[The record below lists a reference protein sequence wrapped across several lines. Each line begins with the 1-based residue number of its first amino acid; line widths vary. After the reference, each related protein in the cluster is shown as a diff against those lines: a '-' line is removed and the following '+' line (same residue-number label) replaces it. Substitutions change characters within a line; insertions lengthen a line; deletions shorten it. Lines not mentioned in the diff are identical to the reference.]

1 MSNGRS
7 WMIGPSAA
15 EDPQTFICLIGAVVV
30 NSLLIIFFSCTVLGL
45 ILYILNKVERG
56 RKLNLPG
63 IALIPSPKSWDFRAT
78 LAEANAKYPNE
89 PYIVPFQ
96 DPTVIIPAH
105 CIEELKNLSDSSL
118 SPNGNMYDRFAI
130 RWTNSGWVGRELA
143 HSIKYDLAN
152 EVDDFLPTIQ
162 EEIEYAA
169 AQVLP
174 LSDRWTSLSPQPPL
188 THIVGSVIGK
198 MMVGGPLN
206 RDKKWLSASIDHA
219 VAVVMYSG
227 LLRQFPSF
235 FRPFVAGLLP
245 QKRAVEKSKKDI
257 KEAISAIVQEN
268 LANGGED
275 SETVS
280 PESSG
285 SGRLARWLLKRYR
298 PDENPEFS
306 PSLVYRDHYSLCFAA
321 IHGPTFLFV
330 QAIIDAASYPLYLS
344 RVREEV
350 DRELAQAPFEKWT
363 RETIARLTFV
373 DAFCKESARMNP
385 QGLIGWLR
393 KTHKPIAL
401 STGHVI
407 PPDTLIAATNPLY
420 HPEATPWIK
429 DPDKF
434 RPERWMEDRTD
445 PDPNASF
452 RFGSASIDSLI
463 FGYGKHA
470 CPGRPFGV
478 AVVKAMFAY
487 VVSKWDVKLPGGQ
500 GERPENLC
508 MDFVVVPPIA
518 PFGDLKIEFKLRK

>member
-1 MSNGRS
+1 MGTPFVPK
-7 WMIGPSAA
+7 WLIQMPS
-15 EDPQTFICLIGAVVV
+15 PVVI
-30 NSLLIIFFSCTVLGL
+30 NSLLIIFSSFTVVGA
-45 ILYILNKVERG
+45 ILYLLNRVERG

-63 IALIPSPKSWDFRAT
+63 IPSIPSPKSWDFRAT
-78 LAEANAKYPNE
+78 LTEANTKYPDQ
-89 PYIVPFQ
+89 PYAVPFQ
-96 DPTVIIPAH
+96 DPTVVIPAY
-105 CIEELKNLSDSSL
+105 CIEELKNLPDSSL
-118 SPNGNMYDRFAI
+118 SPNGSMYDRFAI

-152 EVDDFLPTIQ
+152 EVDGFLHTIQ

-174 LSDRWTSLSPQPPL
+174 FSDTWTSLSPQPPL

-206 RDKKWLSASIDHA
+206 REKKWLSASIDHA

-227 LLRQFPSF
+227 LLRQFPSII
-235 FRPFVAGLLP
+235 RPFVAGLLP
-245 QKRAVEKSKKDI
+245 QKRAVEQSKRDI
-257 KEAISAIVQEN
+257 KEAISVILERD
-268 LANGGED
+268 LGSNGKG
-275 SETVS
+275 SEGVS
-280 PESSG
+280 SESSE

-298 PDENPEFS
+298 PAESPEFS

-321 IHGPTFLFV
+321 IHGPTFLLV
-330 QAIIDAASYPLYLS
+330 QAIIDAASYPEYFS

-350 DRELAQAPFEKWT
+350 DRELAQASFKKWT

-393 KTHKPIAL
+393 KTHKPITL

-407 PPDTLIAATNPLY
+407 PSDTLIAATNPLY
-420 HPEATPWIK
+420 NPEATPWIR

-434 RPERWMEDRTD
+434 RPERWMEDRTN

-478 AVVKAMFAY
+478 TVVKAMFAY
-487 VVSKWDVKLPGGQ
+487 IVSKWDVRLPGGR

-508 MDFVVVPPIA
+508 MDFVVIPPIA
-518 PFGDLKIEFKLRK
+518 PFGDLKIEFRLRK